1 MKKSTSKN
9 FAALLL
15 WTLILAM
22 GLSLSATSSLAA
34 APTSNKNQS
43 QNGTQNSEAWLANQV
58 RHQLVMLPWLSV
70 FDNLE
75 YSVQG
80 NKVVLAGQVVRPV
93 LKDEAASA
101 VKHIEGVE
109 EVDNQIEVLPVSN
122 FDDQIRRAE
131 LREIYSF
138 PSLQRYGLGT
148 IPGIH
153 IIVNNGHVTLEG
165 AVDNQTDKNVAG
177 IRANSVPNV
186 FSVTNN
192 LRVQGAG

>member
-1 MKKSTSKN
+1 MKKFVGRN
-9 FAALLL
+9 FAALVL
-15 WTLILAM
+15 WTLILAA
-22 GLSLSATSSLAA
+22 GLSLSATSSFAA
-34 APTSNKNQS
+34 APASNRNQS
-43 QNGTQNSEAWLANQV
+43 PNGTQNSEAWLAHQV
-58 RHQLVMLPWLSV
+58 RHQLVMLPWYSV

-109 EVDNQIEVLPVSN
+109 EVDNQIEVLPASN

-131 LREIYSF
+131 FREIYSF

-153 IIVNNGHVTLEG
+153 IIVNDGHVTLEG
-165 AVDNQTDKNVAG
+165 MVDNQTDKNLAG

-192 LRVQGAG
+192 LRVQGAS

>member
-1 MKKSTSKN
+1 MKKVASRN

-15 WTLILAM
+15 LTLVLAL
-22 GLSLSATSSLAA
+22 GLSLSPTNSLAA
-34 APTSNKNQS
+34 APASNRDQS
-43 QNGTQNSEAWLANQV
+43 PSGIRNSEAWLANQV
-58 RHQLVMLPWLSV
+58 RHQLVMLPWYSV

-80 NKVVLAGQVVRPV
+80 SKVILAGQVVRPV
-93 LKDEAASA
+93 LKDEAASV

-109 EVDNQIEVLPVSN
+109 AVDNQIEVLPVSN

-138 PSLQRYGLGT
+138 PSLQRYALGT

-165 AVDNQTDKNVAG
+165 AVDNQADKDVAG
-177 IRANSVPNV
+177 LRANSVPNV
-186 FSVTNN
+186 FSVINN
-192 LRVQGAG
+192 LRVQGAS